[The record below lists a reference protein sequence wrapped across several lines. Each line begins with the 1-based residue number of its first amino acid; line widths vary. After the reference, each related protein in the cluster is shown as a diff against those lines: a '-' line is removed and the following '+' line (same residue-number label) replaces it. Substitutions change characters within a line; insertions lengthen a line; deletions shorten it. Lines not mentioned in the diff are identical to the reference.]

1 MAALSRGSADDAVLP
16 RGRRVQPPGQ
26 LGAMSITPLQI
37 SALGRASRSTDDGD
51 RLSVPTAI
59 VPLSGL
65 ATGPSVGLG
74 QVSQL
79 LALGSG

>member
-1 MAALSRGSADDAVLP
+1 MMRSCRAA
-16 RGRRVQPPGQ
+16 RRVQPSGQ
-26 LGAMSITPLQI
+26 LGAVGIAPLQI
-37 SALGRASRSTDDGD
+37 SALGRTRGSADDGD